1 MNVLAFDTCF
11 GACSAAVLRGAGPGA
26 TRLTCRFELCET
38 GHAEALLPMI
48 RAVMDESETAFAD
61 LDRIAVTVG
70 PGTFTGTRTAIAAA
84 RGLALAARLPAVGAS
99 SLAVMAAGAERRLG
113 GEGLSGNLAVAVDV
127 RRGEVYAQLFERPGL
142 VPRTAPLRLTYAAAA
157 RLGGADSLLLAGSG
171 ADKVA
176 AEAAALGRRVVVRLT
191 DLQPDAAD
199 LARMAPDLEL
209 GTEPV
214 RPLYLREPDVT
225 LPFLETTAVQPIR
238 NR

>member
-11 GACSAAVLRGAGPGA
+11 GACSAAVLRRAGTQAP
-26 TRLTCRFELCET
+26 RLTCRFELRES

-48 RAVMDESETAFAD
+48 RAVMNESRTAFAD

-84 RGLALAARLPAVGAS
+84 RGLALAARVPAVGAS

-113 GEGLSGNLAVAVDV
+113 REELSGDLAVAVDV
-127 RRGEVYAQLFERPGL
+127 RRGEVYVQLFRRPGL
-142 VPRTAPLRLTYAAAA
+142 APRTAPLRLTYRAAAG
-157 RLGGADSLLLAGSG
+157 LGGAGPLLLAGSG
-171 ADKVA
+171 AEKVA
-176 AEAAALGRRVVVRLT
+176 TEATALGRRILVRLPE
-191 DLQPDAAD
+191 LQPDAAD
-199 LARMAPDLEL
+199 LAGMAPDLEP
-209 GTEPV
+209 GSEPV

-225 LPFLETTAVQPIR
+225 LPAPAPADDQPMR